1 MHNVIPSA
9 DPGTDPILSKLYSSI
24 QSGHSAAAFIATETK
39 GEFRYEFPLDADV
52 IVEATYSGEPTVA
65 LTLIEVLDRA
75 ARGRVPVSL
84 GGRPGALVTVAN
96 GRILVTSGE
105 FVARIEDLRAAVAA
119 PLSDWVPPMEQAAEG
134 TTGTF
139 GERLT
144 RWVQATTIEGAK
156 ARLEAAKRQS
166 DANERQVVASTA
178 AEVFLPD
185 IGLHLLDWWI
195 FEANRQGKGHFLAC
209 SPSLALPD
217 EPREEVDRSR
227 GRAALYEAVVR
238 AFEKD
243 AGTERHQHRGERV
256 TFEALG
262 EELENPFPDA
272 GALERV
278 ELADLVARAKL
289 TDRQREVLALYYDAG
304 RTDAEIAN
312 QFEIAVSTV
321 TNTRSRALEK
331 LRAIT

>member
-9 DPGTDPILSKLYSSI
+9 DPGTDPILAKLYSSI

-52 IVEATYSGEPTVA
+52 IVEATYSSKPTVA

-96 GRILVTSGE
+96 GHILVSSGE
-105 FVARIEDLRAAVAA
+105 LVARIEDLRGALAA
-119 PLSDWVPPMEQAAEG
+119 PLSDWVPPGEQ
-134 TTGTF
+134 TTF

-185 IGLHLLDWWI
+185 IRLHLLDWWI

-256 TFEALG
+256 TLEALG
-262 EELENPFPDA
+262 EELENPFPEA

-312 QFEIAVSTV
+312 QFGIAVSTV